1 MQNLQDLFDAI
12 VEGEDDTAEEVV
24 QGALEEGADPNEIIN
39 KYMVPAM
46 DQVGRLFEEDE
57 YFVPEL
63 LMSANAMK
71 AALAIVQPILKSSGA
86 EPAGYVTIGT
96 VKGDLHD
103 IGKNLVASLLEG
115 AGFEVNDL
123 GVDVT
128 PDQFVEAARQ
138 RDGSIICMSALLT
151 TTMAQMRTTIE
162 ALKEAG
168 LREKTVVLVGGAPVT
183 QEFADQIGADGYSDN
198 ASACVLKVR
207 QLLNK

>member
-1 MQNLQDLFDAI
+1 MQDLQELYDAI

-24 QGALEEGADPNEIIN
+24 QAALDEGVDPNEIIN
-39 KYMVPAM
+39 QYMVPAM
-46 DQVGRLFEEDE
+46 DEVGRLFEENE

-115 AGFEVNDL
+115 GGFEVNDL
-123 GVDVT
+123 GVDVS
-128 PDQFVEAARQ
+128 PEQFVEAARQ
-138 RDGSIICMSALLT
+138 REGTIVCMSALLT
-151 TTMAQMRTTIE
+151 TTMAQMKTTIG
-162 ALKEAG
+162 ALQAAG
-168 LREKTVVLVGGAPVT
+168 LRERTLVLVGGAPVT
-183 QEFADQIGADGYSDN
+183 QDFADQIGADGYTDS
-198 ASACVLKVR
+198 ASSCVTKVR
-207 QLLNK
+207 EMLKK